1 MGSRNVEPKVPVN
14 VLGARL
20 RQLREG
26 LGFVLQDVAD
36 LFSTNRNVPSQWEGG
51 QRQPSY
57 EHLLRL
63 ADYYGVTV
71 DWLLGREG
79 AERDSPSVK
88 RVKGQLADYLRLKE
102 SSLQGKT
109 PGERLQTA
117 VEFLSGQDAEM
128 FSLARLSRQLL
139 ISDEALRQIIFGQ
152 AMVLGPVIQRFA
164 QFAYLPELW
173 FYQPAP
179 QLEDAGVKY
188 KDLVQRFQ
196 ADGLSPSEVEQRV
209 WGSKRAQIDRSRSL
223 RSRS

>member
-1 MGSRNVEPKVPVN
+1 MAPRNSDSTVQLS

-26 LGFVLQDVAD
+26 LGLVLQDVAD
-36 LFSTNRNVPSQWEGG
+36 LFTTSRNVPSQWEGG

-79 AERDSPSVK
+79 AERDSPRVK
-88 RVKGQLADYLRLKE
+88 QVKGQLADYLRFKE
-102 SSLQGKT
+102 SNLQGKT
-109 PGERLQTA
+109 PGERLQVA
-117 VEFLSGQDAEM
+117 VEFLSTQDAEM

-139 ISDEALRQIIFGQ
+139 ISDDAFRQVIFGQ

-164 QFAYLPELW
+164 QFAQLPELW
-173 FYQPAP
+173 FYQPSP
-179 QLEDAGVKY
+179 QLEDAIVKY
-188 KDLVQRFQ
+188 KDLVHRFQ
-196 ADGLSPSEVEQRV
+196 ADGLSPSEVEQRI
-209 WGSKRAQIDRSRSL
+209 WGSKRTQKDRSRSL